1 MVKKNFALV
10 VFSFLIIL
18 LYVAHGL
25 AQEPFPVMVGDPFP
39 PFSLENNLST
49 QEINSLQLPRKE
61 FITLE
66 DFTSELLL
74 VELLNVH
81 CHTCKEQVPVFNQLW
96 DSLQSD
102 KILKNRAALIGI
114 TVGNNTQEIAAFQKS
129 FTPRYPIIADPLKEV
144 FNTLGNM
151 QGTPQTYILRKDPS
165 GIWFVLY
172 HHTGPVNSHEIYLRK
187 IEELYKTDLEGLD
200 PGYKVP
206 RLLLATLK
214 KKFPGAFF
222 ENKRVLL
229 YFPPLDTFPFADD
242 IRNPGPQM
250 KVLYSFINEEKL
262 ATVII
267 STPNRTFPQQELEK
281 AQKTPT
287 IFLLADKGGALA
299 SRFEVGDDPLVCLVN
314 DSGRIVYRAPS
325 LDYARAEELVQG
337 KVTRLTPNLT
347 RKELFKLMQ
356 NAMKTVENKIERIE
370 EKELDEGGKIYLGF
384 VKATTRDAS
393 LFGRIVS
400 KYSICDICHDVH
412 FYYILDDNG
421 RLVYFSPINLTKF
434 GNVTW
439 DQQDVEKLQSG
450 VAGKDLFKTLPFDPY
465 VDAVSQATMTS
476 YLIFE
481 GLNET
486 KSVLKNYSGGGF
498 RKAHWRTICLHNLC
512 EIQEVLAQLEKK
524 AQAASFTL
532 GDKTTLDTGKLK
544 QYLPSRTA
552 SQCPIG
558 GNYLLMGKNPLCS
571 VHGMN
576 TEACLE

>member
-1 MVKKNFALV
+1 MEKKVFLTV
-10 VFSFLIIL
+10 VFSFLMVFSVIS
-18 LYVAHGL
+18 AGL
-25 AQEPFPVMVGDPFP
+25 AQESFPVMVGDPFP
-39 PFSLENNLST
+39 PFSLKNNLST
-49 QEINSLQLPRKE
+49 QEINGLQLPKKE

-66 DFTSELLL
+66 DFTSEILLI
-74 VELLNVH
+74 ELLNVH

-102 KILKNRAALIGI
+102 KILKNRATLIGI

-129 FTPRYPIIADPLKEV
+129 FEPRYPIIADPLKEV

-151 QGTPQTYILRKDPS
+151 KGTPQTYLLRKDPS

-172 HHTGPVNSHEIYLRK
+172 HHTGPVNTHEIYLRK
-187 IEELYKTDLEGLD
+187 IKELYKADLEGLD

-206 RLLLATLK
+206 QLLLTALK
-214 KKFPGAFF
+214 KKFPGALF
-222 ENKRVLL
+222 ENKRMLL
-229 YFPPLDTFPFADD
+229 YFPPLDTFPLEDD

-250 KVLYSFINEEKL
+250 KVFYSFINEEKL

-267 STPNRTFPQQELEK
+267 GTPNRTFPQQELEK
-281 AQKTPT
+281 VRKTPT
-287 IFLLADKGGALA
+287 VFLLADEGGALA
-299 SRFEVGDDPLVCLVN
+299 RRFEVRDDPLVCLVN
-314 DSGRIVYRAPS
+314 GSGRIVYRAPS
-325 LDYARAEELVQG
+325 LDYARAEEVVQG

-347 RKELFKLMQ
+347 REELLKLMQ
-356 NAMKTVENKIERIE
+356 NAMKKIEDNIE
-370 EKELDEGGKIYLGF
+370 RVERKELDNGGTIYLGF
-384 VKATTRDAS
+384 VKAASRDAS

-412 FYYILDDNG
+412 FYYLFDHNG
-421 RLVYFSPINLTKF
+421 RLVYFNPINLTKF
-434 GNVTW
+434 GNVNW
-439 DQQDVEKLQSG
+439 DQKDVNKLKSG

-486 KSVLKNYSGGGF
+486 KSVLKGYSGGGF
-498 RKAHWRTICLHNLC
+498 RKTHWRTTCLRNLC
-512 EIQEVLAQLEKK
+512 EIQKILAKREKK
-524 AQAASFTL
+524 AKTDSLTF
-532 GDKTTLDTGKLK
+532 GDKTTLDTEKLK
-544 QYLPSRTA
+544 KYLPSPA
-552 SQCPIG
+552 SSQCPTG

-576 TEACLE
+576 FEPCQE